1 LLNQWNRLLPLLMRL
16 PMNGGT
22 TSVSLAVP
30 ESQITVNP
38 FPISEEWPRAFGM
51 AVTPTTVAALWGA
64 RDAGGTIYL
73 YAEQFPHAEPS
84 QNARAI
90 RALGDWIPGVI
101 NFSCLK
107 GSQAEKDKIRQIY
120 RELGLNMQGSIK
132 GEEAGIYLLLQLL
145 ASNKLKVFAS
155 LSGFLTEYRIE
166 DEQSPLLLCCQAL
179 ILLGRDRM
187 RVKPVKAPEFL
198 ERRYSG
204 DRSWMA

>member
-1 LLNQWNRLLPLLMRL
+1 L
-16 PMNGGT
+16 
-22 TSVSLAVP
+22 
-30 ESQITVNP
+30 
-38 FPISEEWPRAFGM
+38 
-51 AVTPTTVAALWGA
+51 
-64 RDAGGTIYL
+64 D
-73 YAEQFPHAEPS
+73 
-84 QNARAI
+84 
-90 RALGDWIPGVI
+90 PGVI

-120 RELGLNMQGSIK
+120 RELGLSIQTSIK

-187 RVKPVKAPEFL
+187 R
-198 ERRYSG
+198 
-204 DRSWMA
+204 MA